1 MQRILV
7 VEDDFDIQELLQN
20 FLQEAGYEVA
30 VANDGVEALSLFA
43 GERYDLIVLDIMLPK
58 IDGYGVCELIRKQSD
73 VPIIMLTALSG
84 EEDQIKGLDLQVDDY
99 ITKPFSMPVLL
110 RKIAAVLRRSN
121 RGTDEKYQIIT
132 YGNLRLNCDG
142 YTATVDG
149 TNFELTQKE
158 FEIRFGIVMLFHYIN
173 EEHIDSLLAY
183 ADLFKHEA
191 YYARMAMAWMI
202 SICFIKFPQKTM
214 KYLQQ
219 SKLDDWTYNKAIQK
233 TIESLR
239 INKETKDT
247 LRTMKRR

>member
-149 TNFELTQKE
+149 ATYAYERDYREKLFQKSTSS
-158 FEIRFGIVMLFHYIN
+158 IR
-173 EEHIDSLLAY
+173 
-183 ADLFKHEA
+183 
-191 YYARMAMAWMI
+191 I
-202 SICFIKFPQKTM
+202 SNC
-214 KYLQQ
+214 
-219 SKLDDWTYNKAIQK
+219 SSHDVRSNNR
-233 TIESLR
+233 E
-239 INKETKDT
+239 
-247 LRTMKRR
+247 